1 MTRLGSHPNKWV
13 KLIYDRLF
21 RLQTPFLTQNSDAVW
36 VFGNP
41 KSGTSV
47 IAELLAIGGGWSA
60 TVDIPTL
67 WRTPVS
73 DVRKGLSSAQAL
85 VEHHQAYFSR
95 DLIKEPGLTVI
106 MDRLVEELEL
116 QKVVFVVRDPRTNIR
131 SLLQRRGV
139 PGNMETLTPEL
150 RLRLC
155 KSNWHWTYDWPYRN
169 ERKEPHWLRDRQYID
184 GLAAQWQSGVD
195 ALECVREMGVEPLV
209 IRYEDFLLDKEST
222 ITEALEKM
230 GSSAR
235 VDFGPYM
242 DVQFQPKGDHSMPL
256 DVFFGEANLERIE
269 RATKKG
275 VGLFNYS

>member
-106 MDRLVEELEL
+106 MDRLVE
-116 QKVVFVVRDPRTNIR
+116 
-131 SLLQRRGV
+131 
-139 PGNMETLTPEL
+139 
-150 RLRLC
+150 
-155 KSNWHWTYDWPYRN
+155 
-169 ERKEPHWLRDRQYID
+169 
-184 GLAAQWQSGVD
+184 
-195 ALECVREMGVEPLV
+195 
-209 IRYEDFLLDKEST
+209 
-222 ITEALEKM
+222 
-230 GSSAR
+230 
-235 VDFGPYM
+235 
-242 DVQFQPKGDHSMPL
+242 
-256 DVFFGEANLERIE
+256 
-269 RATKKG
+269 
-275 VGLFNYS
+275 